1 MKKQNKKTFEKII
14 GIVISV
20 IILFFLIK
28 TLYDNWNQLMAYK
41 ITFNYFS
48 LVLSFVFLFAHLLLS
63 VYGWKIIM
71 NLLKAKL
78 DFKSCMR
85 IWFLSQLGRYAPGRI
100 WYLLGR
106 MYLCEKKKIS
116 KYTTFVSLMLELAMH
131 VLSASFTA
139 LIFVPVMIRDGGLV
153 KFLPVFLTIPV
164 GLILL
169 HPKIFNFFVN
179 IGLKIF
185 RKKTV
190 ELKMKYS
197 SLLGLLAF
205 YMFSWVVNGIGFY
218 LLINSFYATPLS
230 LILPLTGA
238 FAVSWII
245 GFLSLITPS
254 GLGIREGILTFLL
267 GFYYPLPIAIIISL
281 VSRLWIILGELA
293 GAGVSFKFKH

>member
-1 MKKQNKKTFEKII
+1 MKKLNIGKII
-14 GIVISV
+14 GVLVSLF
-20 IILFFLIK
+20 ILYFLAK
-28 TLYDNWNQLMAYK
+28 TLYQNWSQLKSYS
-41 ITFNYFS
+41 ITFNYFY
-48 LVLSFVFLFAHLLLS
+48 LALSFIFLFAHLLLS
-63 VYGWKIIM
+63 VYGWKMIM

-78 DFKSCMR
+78 DFKSSIR
-85 IWFLSQLGRYAPGRI
+85 IWFLSQLGRYVPGRI

-139 LIFVPVMIRDGGLV
+139 LIFVPAMIEDGGLM

-164 GLILL
+164 GLILI

-190 ELKMKYS
+190 ELKIKYS

-205 YMFSWVVNGIGFY
+205 YMFSWVVNGMGFY
-218 LLINSFYATPLS
+218 LLIKSFYATPLS

-267 GFYYPLPIAIIISL
+267 GFYFPLPIAIIISL
-281 VSRLWIILGELA
+281 VSRLWIIFGELV
-293 GAGVSFKFKH
+293 GAGVSFKFK